1 MGGGWRLNLSYNCNL
16 RELALVTLRFI
27 HIRP

>member
-1 MGGGWRLNLSYNCNL
+1 MGRGRGVNLSYNCNL
-16 RELALVTLRFI
+16 RELALLTLGFI